1 MANVILTPHVG
12 GSTEEAQQDI
22 GRFVAAKLRDY
33 VIHGATS
40 LSINLPM
47 LVLPERSDASRL
59 VHVHRNTPG
68 VLAAINSVF
77 AAEGVNIDAQI
88 LGTRG
93 EIGYVITDIGAAP
106 GPQVI
111 TALEHL
117 PETIRL
123 RELH

>member
-1 MANVILTPHVG
+1 
-12 GSTEEAQQDI
+12 
-22 GRFVAAKLRDY
+22 

-40 LSINLPM
+40 LSINLPA
-47 LVLPERSDASRL
+47 LVLPEQSDASRL

-68 VLAAINSVF
+68 VLAAINAVF
-77 AAEGVNIDAQI
+77 AAEQVNIDAQI

-93 EIGYVITDIGAAP
+93 EIGYVITDIGSAP

-111 TALEHL
+111 AALEHL

-123 RELH
+123 RKLH